1 MSFFESISTCLVKKY
16 FTFSG
21 RATRS
26 EFWWFHLFTILVIYG
41 SFFLCIWI
49 YPNNPEIVFSV
60 YGVLML
66 LLFIPKLAVSVRRLH
81 DVGISGWGLLIGLIP
96 IVGLFM
102 LLTQYLSPSIPESSD
117 ENEQQTTQE

>member
-96 IVGLFM
+96 IVGPFM
-102 LLTQYLSPSIPESSD
+102 LLTQYLSPSIPESSNK
-117 ENEQQTTQE
+117 NEQQTTQE

>member
-26 EFWWFHLFTILVIYG
+26 EFWWFYLFTILVIYG

-60 YGVLML
+60 CGVLML
-66 LLFIPKLAVSVRRLH
+66 LLFIPNLAVSVRRLH

-96 IVGLFM
+96 IVGPFM